1 MSVLSSA
8 GDIVE
13 EMSLIQRDRDDAR
26 TRILSSCLIERGRA
40 SLAWVERVSG
50 RAGHVIGNFL

>member
-1 MSVLSSA
+1 MSVWSSV

-13 EMSLIQRDRDDAR
+13 EMSLMKRDRDDAR
-26 TRILSSCLIERGRA
+26 TRILSPCLIERWRA
-40 SLAWVERVSG
+40 SLAWVERGSG